1 MSNRKLGRD
10 SAHRNLMLRN
20 MATDLLRHGR
30 IETTIS
36 KAKEARRV
44 TEKMITLGKRDG
56 LHAKRQALAYLT
68 DETVVKQLFD
78 EIGPKYAE
86 RNGGYT
92 RIMRKGPR
100 RGDNSEMAIIE
111 LV

>member
-1 MSNRKLGRD
+1 MTNRKLGRD

-30 IETTIS
+30 IETTLA

-44 TEKMITLGKRDG
+44 TEKMITLGKRDD
-56 LHAKRQALAYLT
+56 LHAKRQALSYLM

-92 RIMRKGPR
+92 RIMKKGPR